1 MVMAKEFKKNLMHK
15 TRRELVDYVFRG
27 EDPNKKFGYEKTE
40 SKVKREIGEK
50 WEDEF
55 YQYEQKE
62 GFVLKTGKN
71 HEAFQ
76 SAREFLREKEN
87 CLNHSCKKEQYGSTD
102 KILISQSGFCVDC
115 NVEMDS
121 EAQKLGVFEEYKN
134 FRLFRRAIASA
145 KEARAMIEDGIREL
159 KPHYEQVLEDGRI
172 EIWHLPKP
180 MDEMKADMELEIAN
194 IDKGLVELEEDI
206 VIYENK
212 FREID
217 NPILNKIF
225 DAR

>member
-1 MVMAKEFKKNLMHK
+1 MAKKEFKKNLMHK
-15 TRRELVDYVFRG
+15 TRRELVDFVFRG
-27 EDPNKKFGYEKTE
+27 EDPSKSFGYEK
-40 SKVKREIGEK
+40 SNPNIKREIGDK
-50 WEDEF
+50 WEDEY

-87 CLNHSCKKEQYGSTD
+87 CSNPSCQKQTYGAND
-102 KILISQSGFCVDC
+102 KILIKESGYCIDC

-121 EAQKLGVFEEYKN
+121 EANRLEIFEEYKN
-134 FRLFRRAIASA
+134 FRLFRRAIAKAS
-145 KEARAMIEDGIREL
+145 EARKQIEDGIKEL
-159 KPHYEQVLEDGRI
+159 RPYYEQVLEDGRI
-172 EIWHLPKP
+172 EVWHLPKP

-194 IDKGLVELEEDI
+194 IDKGLKELEEDI
-206 VIYENK
+206 VIYETK
-212 FREID
+212 LKDLD
-217 NPILNKIF
+217 NPILNRLF

>member
-1 MVMAKEFKKNLMHK
+1 MAKKEFKKNLMHK
-15 TRRELVDYVFRG
+15 TRRELVDFVFRG
-27 EDPNKKFGYEKTE
+27 EDPSKSFGYEK
-40 SKVKREIGEK
+40 SNPNIKREIGDK
-50 WEDEF
+50 WEDEY

-87 CLNHSCKKEQYGSTD
+87 CSNPSCQKQTYGAND
-102 KILISQSGFCVDC
+102 KILIKESGYCIDC

-121 EAQKLGVFEEYKN
+121 EANRLEIFEEYKN
-134 FRLFRRAIASA
+134 FRLFRRAIAKAS
-145 KEARAMIEDGIREL
+145 EARKQIEDGIKEL
-159 KPHYEQVLEDGRI
+159 RPYYEQVLEDGKI
-172 EIWHLPKP
+172 EVWHLPKP

-194 IDKGLVELEEDI
+194 IDKGLKELEEDI
-206 VIYENK
+206 VIYETK
-212 FREID
+212 LKDLD
-217 NPILNKIF
+217 NPILNRLF